1 MTEPERLDS
10 FELPAPTV
18 WPMVVA
24 LGVTLGFTGLVT
36 HVAVSVVGVVLA
48 LVGGVGWWRN
58 VLPEERVEHVPVS
71 PAASTP
77 PSVIARSRS
86 VERLA
91 FGEERHRVRVPIEVQ
106 PLSAGVRGGL
116 VGACAMAACAAIYGI
131 LVQGSV
137 WYPLNLLAAI
147 AMPRMAEADVA
158 TLRAF
163 DGVALVVG
171 LVAHGLTSVLVGVL
185 YAAILPLLP
194 RRHLLWGGLLAPLL
208 WSGLLWA
215 TLGVID
221 PALNARITWSWFV
234 ASQIAFGITAGWV
247 VASTTPVATAQT
259 RPLIERAGVEA
270 TGRGARR
277 GSPR

>member
-1 MTEPERLDS
+1 MIEPERLDS

-36 HVAVSVVGVVLA
+36 HFAVSVVGVVLA

-58 VLPEERVEHVPVS
+58 VLPAERVEHVPVS
-71 PAASTP
+71 PAQSIPSWITSTP
-77 PSVIARSRS
+77 RS

-91 FGEERHRVRVPIEVQ
+91 FGDDWHRVRVPVEVQ

-116 VGACAMAACAAIYGI
+116 VGACAMAA
-131 LVQGSV
+131 
-137 WYPLNLLAAI
+137 AI

-163 DGVALVVG
+163 NGVALVVG
-171 LVAHGLTSVLVGVL
+171 LVAHGLTSVLVGTL

-208 WSGLLWA
+208 WTGLLWA

-221 PALNARITWSWFV
+221 PALNARISWSWFV

-247 VASTTPVATAQT
+247 VASATPVATAQT

-270 TGRGARR
+270 TGRGARG

>member
-1 MTEPERLDS
+1 MIEPERLDS

-58 VLPEERVEHVPVS
+58 VLPEERVEHVTVS

-77 PSVIARSRS
+77 PSVIARPRS

-106 PLSAGVRGGL
+106 PLSAGVMGGL
-116 VGACAMAACAAIYGI
+116 VGGCAMAACAAIYGI
-131 LVQGSV
+131 VVQGSV

-147 AMPRMAEADVA
+147 AMPRMAEANVT

-194 RRHLLWGGLLAPLL
+194 RRHLLWGGLIAPLL
-208 WSGLLWA
+208 WTGLLWA

-221 PALNARITWSWFV
+221 PALNGRIAWSWFI
-234 ASQIAFGITAGWV
+234 ASQIAFGITTGWV
-247 VASTTPVATAQT
+247 VANATPVATAQT

-270 TGRGARR
+270 TGRGAR
-277 GSPR
+277 GESPR

>member
-24 LGVTLGFTGLVT
+24 LGVTFGFTGLVT

-58 VLPEERVEHVPVS
+58 VLPEERLEHVPVS
-71 PAASTP
+71 PAASIP
-77 PSVIARSRS
+77 PPVMRLRS
-86 VERLA
+86 VEHLA

-131 LVQGSV
+131 VVQGSV

-147 AMPRMAEADVA
+147 AMPRMAEANVT

-171 LVAHGLTSVLVGVL
+171 LVAHGVTSVLVGVL

-208 WSGLLWA
+208 WTGLLWA

-221 PALNARITWSWFV
+221 PALNARIAWSWFIG
-234 ASQIAFGITAGWV
+234 SQIAFGITTGWV
-247 VASTTPVATAQT
+247 VANATPVATAQT

-270 TGRGARR
+270 TGRGGR
-277 GSPR
+277 GGYPR

>member
-1 MTEPERLDS
+1 M
-10 FELPAPTV
+10 
-18 WPMVVA
+18 
-24 LGVTLGFTGLVT
+24 
-36 HVAVSVVGVVLA
+36 
-48 LVGGVGWWRN
+48 
-58 VLPEERVEHVPVS
+58 
-71 PAASTP
+71 
-77 PSVIARSRS
+77 
-86 VERLA
+86 
-91 FGEERHRVRVPIEVQ
+91 RVPIEVQ

-131 LVQGSV
+131 VVQGSV

-147 AMPRMAEADVA
+147 AMPRMAEADVT

-171 LVAHGLTSVLVGVL
+171 LVAHGLTSVLVGAL

-208 WSGLLWA
+208 WTGLLWA
-215 TLGVID
+215 TLGAID
-221 PALNARITWSWFV
+221 PALNARISWSWFV

-247 VASTTPVATAQT
+247 VASATPVATAQT

-270 TGRGARR
+270 TGRGARG